1 MKFKDIL
8 KNLKFNFRTHPV
20 FSFAFIIAT
29 AFVVFSFALCFT
41 RESFVKQ
48 CENGDI
54 AACDRACAIKGRT
67 ACANLAFYY
76 HQGIHVRKN
85 EQKALY
91 YYQKSCSQKLSYA
104 CRQAEQIEKQ
114 LNYKILNNQ
123 QKITKGRTRQ
133 KTFNLEKTMVKA
145 VANSPP
151 IYNRNVSYAT
161 NTAIVFSYESSY
173 KHALS
178 SS

>member
-1 MKFKDIL
+1 MWLPATWLYKSKSHISEFIKAKSKVVAKIGLLDKKNDKRPSIKYQLKVLDRKSECSMKFKDSL

-20 FSFAFIIAT
+20 FRFAFIIAT
-29 AFVVFSFALCFT
+29 AFVVLSFALCFT
-41 RESFVKQ
+41 RGSFVKQ

-54 AACDRACAIKGRT
+54 AACSRACAI
-67 ACANLAFYY
+67 
-76 HQGIHVRKN
+76 
-85 EQKALY
+85 
-91 YYQKSCSQKLSYA
+91 
-104 CRQAEQIEKQ
+104 
-114 LNYKILNNQ
+114 
-123 QKITKGRTRQ
+123 KGRTRQ
-133 KTFNLEKTMVKA
+133 KTFNLEKPMVKA
-145 VANSPP
+145 VANSPH

>member
-1 MKFKDIL
+1 MLLPATRLYKSKSHISEFIKAKSKVVAKIGLLDKKNDKRLSIKYLLKVLDHKSECSMKFKDSL
-8 KNLKFNFRTHPV
+8 KKLKFNFRTHPV

-29 AFVVFSFALCFT
+29 VFVVLSFALCFT
-41 RESFVKQ
+41 RMSFVKQ

-54 AACDRACAIKGRT
+54 AACNRACAIKGRT

-76 HQGIHVRKN
+76 QQGIHVRKN

-114 LNYKILNNQ
+114 FNYKILNNQ
-123 QKITKGRTRQ
+123 
-133 KTFNLEKTMVKA
+133 
-145 VANSPP
+145 
-151 IYNRNVSYAT
+151 
-161 NTAIVFSYESSY
+161 
-173 KHALS
+173 
-178 SS
+178 

>member
-1 MKFKDIL
+1 MKFKDSL
-8 KNLKFNFRTHPV
+8 KKLKFNFRTHPV
-20 FSFAFIIAT
+20 FSFAFIIAI
-29 AFVVFSFALCFT
+29 AFVVLSFALCFT
-41 RESFVKQ
+41 RETFVKQ

-54 AACDRACAIKGRT
+54 AACNRACAIKCRT

-76 HQGIHVRKN
+76 QQGIHVRKD

-104 CRQAEQIEKQ
+104 CRQAELIEKQ
-114 LNYKILNNQ
+114 LNYKNLNNQ
-123 QKITKGRTRQ
+123 QKITKRRTRQ
-133 KTFNLEKTMVKA
+133 KTFNLEKPMVKA
-145 VANSPP
+145 VANSPH